1 MRRTISQFA
10 RQTLCG
16 FHKGLLP
23 EASSREALG
32 SGVKENFAKASAHAG
47 HKTLTRSSQVSRGL
61 CGAGVAGLCLQFGG
75 GLAGLQ
81 ERKGAR
87 AFRATDVARA
97 KKDLYEVL
105 GVSKDANAA
114 DIKKAY
120 FKLVSF
126 VEMLLCVLRGVA
138 TGSCLYS

>member
-1 MRRTISQFA
+1 MRRTISQIA

-16 FHKGLLP
+16 HHQGLLP

-32 SGVKENFAKASAHAG
+32 CGVKENLAKASAHAG
-47 HKTLTRSSQVSRGL
+47 HKTLARSSHVSRGF
-61 CGAGVAGLCLQFGG
+61 CGAGVAGLCFRFGG

-97 KKDLYEVL
+97 KKDLYELL
-105 GVSKDANAA
+105 GVSKDSNAA

-126 VEMLLCVLRGVA
+126 VEMLVCVLRGVV
-138 TGSCLYS
+138 TGSGLCS